1 MRILVVEDDIMLAKA
16 IVKTLEKSNYS
27 ADSVH
32 NGEDA
37 LSYIGTNN
45 YDAVILDLTLPR
57 LDGMSVLKT
66 VRASKNNIPILIL
79 SARNSVEDKILGLD
93 SGANDYM
100 TKPFD
105 YRELISRIRVIT
117 RSHGVVDTKVYCGNL
132 SLDKA
137 TFRLATEN
145 GSVRLANKEFQILEI
160 LFKNPS
166 HIVSSEVFMERIW
179 GDETHSELNVIWVYI
194 SYLRKKMADL
204 GANVRIKAVRNA
216 GYTIEPVE

>member
-16 IVKTLEKSNYS
+16 IVKTLEKNNYS
-27 ADSVH
+27 TDAVH

-37 LSYIGTNN
+37 IAYIATDN
-45 YDAVILDLTLPR
+45 YDAVILDVNIPR
-57 LDGMSVLKT
+57 VDGITVLKT
-66 VRASKNNIPILIL
+66 VRAAKNNVPILIL
-79 SARNSVEDKILGLD
+79 SAKASVEDKILGLD

-105 YRELISRIRVIT
+105 YRELLARIRVIT
-117 RSHGVVDTKVYCGNL
+117 RAQDVVDTKIYCGNV
-132 SLDKA
+132 SLDRA

-145 GSVRLANKEFQILEI
+145 GSVRLANKEFQMIEI

-166 HIVSSEVFMERIW
+166 HIVSSDVFMERIW

-194 SYLRKKMADL
+194 SYLRKKMNDL
-204 GANVRIKAVRNA
+204 GANIRIKAVRNA